1 MKAIFNKEFKSYFLS
16 PIGYIFTAVFMILA
30 SMFFLNGSLM
40 YRIADISV
48 IFSNINIVYLFLV
61 SILTM
66 RSFSEERNKKTD
78 QLLHTAP
85 CSIGEIVI
93 GKYLA
98 AMATLGVTVV
108 ISFVFPIVLCMFGN
122 PPISEII
129 GSYIGFVLLWGA
141 FIAIGI
147 FISSLTESQMISAV
161 FTFGVLLL
169 VYFMDDIAAGV
180 SNKTLASVLSWFSLM
195 NRYFEFQRG
204 ILNVVSIVYYLSF
217 IGVFLFLT
225 VQGIERR
232 RWE

>member
-1 MKAIFNKEFKSYFLS
+1 MKAIFIKEFKSYFLS

-78 QLLHTAP
+78 QLLLTAP

-122 PPISEII
+122 PPLSEII
-129 GSYIGFVLLWGA
+129 GSYVGFVLLWGA

-169 VYFMDDIAAGV
+169 VYFMDDIVAGV

>member
-1 MKAIFNKEFKSYFLS
+1 MKAIFSKEFKSYFLS

-78 QLLHTAP
+78 QLLLTAP

-129 GSYIGFVLLWGA
+129 GSYVGFVLLWGA

-180 SNKTLASVLSWFSLM
+180 SNKALAALLSWFSLM
-195 NRYFEFQRG
+195 NRYYEFQRG

>member
-1 MKAIFNKEFKSYFLS
+1 MKAIFSKEFKSYFLS

-78 QLLHTAP
+78 QLLLTAP

-108 ISFVFPIVLCMFGN
+108 ISFVFPIVLCVFGN

-129 GSYIGFVLLWGA
+129 GSYVGFVLLWGA

-180 SNKTLASVLSWFSLM
+180 SNKALASVLSWFSLM

>member
-1 MKAIFNKEFKSYFLS
+1 MKAIFSKEFKSYFLS

-78 QLLHTAP
+78 QLLLTAP

-98 AMATLGVTVV
+98 AMATLGITVV
-108 ISFVFPIVLCMFGN
+108 ISFAFPIVLCMFGN

-129 GSYIGFVLLWGA
+129 GSYVGFVLLWGA

-169 VYFMDDIAAGV
+169 VYFMDDIVAGV
-180 SNKTLASVLSWFSLM
+180 SNKPLAAVLSWFSLM

>member
-1 MKAIFNKEFKSYFLS
+1 MKAIFSKEFKSYFLS

-78 QLLHTAP
+78 QLLLTAP
-85 CSIGEIVI
+85 CSIGEIVV

-129 GSYIGFVLLWGA
+129 GSYVGFVLLWGA

-180 SNKTLASVLSWFSLM
+180 SNKTLATVLSWFSLM

>member
-1 MKAIFNKEFKSYFLS
+1 MKAIFSKEFKSYFLS

-30 SMFFLNGSLM
+30 TMFFLNGSLM

-78 QLLHTAP
+78 QLLLTAP

-129 GSYIGFVLLWGA
+129 GSYVGFVLLWGA

-169 VYFMDDIAAGV
+169 VYFMDDIASGV
-180 SNKTLASVLSWFSLM
+180 SNKALASVLSWFSLM
-195 NRYFEFQRG
+195 NRYYEFQRG

>member
-1 MKAIFNKEFKSYFLS
+1 MKAIFSKEFKSYFLS

-78 QLLHTAP
+78 QLLLTAP
-85 CSIGEIVI
+85 CSIGEIVV

-129 GSYIGFVLLWGA
+129 GSYVGFVLLWGA

-180 SNKTLASVLSWFSLM
+180 SNKALASVLSWFSLM
-195 NRYFEFQRG
+195 NRDYEFQRG

>member
-1 MKAIFNKEFKSYFLS
+1 MKAIFSKEFKSYFLS
-16 PIGYIFTAVFMILA
+16 PIGYIFTAVFMIFA

-40 YRIADISV
+40 YRVADLSV
-48 IFSNINIVYLFLV
+48 IFLNVNIVYLFLV
-61 SILTM
+61 PILTM

-78 QLLHTAP
+78 QLLLTSP

-98 AMATLGVTVV
+98 AMATLGITVV
-108 ISFVFPIVLCMFGN
+108 ISFVFPVILNIFGN
-122 PPISEII
+122 PPISEIV
-129 GSYIGFVLLWGA
+129 GSYVGFVLLWGA
-141 FIAIGI
+141 FIAVGI

-169 VYFMDDIAAGV
+169 IYFMDDILAGI
-180 SNKTLASVLSWFSLM
+180 SNRTIASALSWFSLM
-195 NRYFEFQRG
+195 SRYYEFQRG

-232 RWE
+232 RY